1 MSEATDVEE
10 PKPAETSE
18 VVEAAPVPSELD
30 RKINQY
36 FPTCMGSAVS

>member
-18 VVEAAPVPSELD
+18 VVEAAPVPSELASGFHPG
-30 RKINQY
+30 RI
-36 FPTCMGSAVS
+36 F